1 MAETIYTIPINEAY
15 EQTDQCPFCALGDRY
30 EAEALEYIL
39 GPAMM
44 ESDVRLETNRMG
56 FCKTHFQAL
65 LDQQSRLPLGLILE
79 SHLMAI
85 GDVLAVGGGEKRGLF
100 GGGRTTDM
108 AERLSD
114 TAHACYICN
123 RLETLEKRVISNA
136 VSMWKRDK
144 AFLARFES
152 RADYCLTHAAALF
165 RAGQDE
171 LGGQY
176 PPFAAAL
183 APIVQARLGE
193 LLQSVR
199 GFNNSFDYRNA
210 GKPLTE
216 EERFAV
222 ERTIAFLTGLA
233 CID

>member
-1 MAETIYTIPINEAY
+1 MAETIYTIPISEAY
-15 EQTDQCPFCALGDRY
+15 EQTDRCPFCTLRARY
-30 EAEALEYIL
+30 ETEAVEYIL

-44 ESDVRLETNRMG
+44 ESDVRMETNRRG
-56 FCKTHFQAL
+56 FCKAHFQAL

-85 GDVLAVGGGEKRGLF
+85 GDVLALGAGEKRGLF
-100 GGGRTTDM
+100 GGGKTTDM
-108 AERLSD
+108 AERLGD
-114 TAHACYICN
+114 TVCACYICN

-136 VSMWKRDK
+136 ASMWKRDK
-144 AFLARFES
+144 AFRTRFEGRS
-152 RADYCLTHAAALF
+152 DYCLPHAAALF
-165 RAGQDE
+165 QAGQDE

-183 APIVQARLGE
+183 SPIVQARLEE

-222 ERTIAFLTGLA
+222 ERSIGFLTG
-233 CID
+233 CG

>member
-15 EQTDQCPFCALGDRY
+15 EQTDRCPFCALGDRY
-30 EAEALEYIL
+30 EAEALAYIL

-44 ESDVRLETNRMG
+44 ESDVRVETNRMG

-85 GDVLAVGGGEKRGLF
+85 GDVLATSGSEKRSLF
-100 GGGRTTDM
+100 GGAKTSDM

-114 TAHACYICN
+114 TAHACYVCN

-136 VSMWKRDK
+136 VSMWKRDN
-144 AFLARFES
+144 AFRTRFEGRS
-152 RADYCLTHAAALF
+152 DYCLIHAAALF
-165 RAGQDE
+165 QTGQNE

-183 APIVQARLGE
+183 AAIIQARLDE

-210 GKPLTE
+210 GKPLTQ

-222 ERTIAFLTGLA
+222 EHTIAFLTG
-233 CID
+233 CG